1 MDTLKEPRLDLSGNP
16 GTSNDCDQP
25 MDSSAFAK
33 AAYVNRPEVTDGSTV
48 TLQELVRAVAV
59 MGEDQAS
66 LSGNDAYKCPQCGKC
81 LSGPSSFSR
90 HMKTHNKEKPYKC
103 VPCNKM
109 FSRLSSLKR
118 HQGAHAQERPF
129 KCTVCG
135 WTFLQNSDLK
145 IHERTHTGEKPFACD
160 RCEQTFGCKK
170 RLRAHY
176 RKHTGEKPYKC
187 PQCEKSFSMKK
198 NVIQHLRIHT
208 GERPF
213 TCWVCKKAFRHQH
226 TLKKHI
232 RLHADKNEALD
243 QCIQKI
249 KDQQPNSK
257 EQVYE
262 AQSMAVEIV
271 VMEKG
276 EAKAQPEN
284 ENKTYKKLEEAGGKG
299 SSQVAVGN
307 ESNASVMEKKTGNA
321 AEKESRAEEIE
332 AKIVA
337 EAATTRKEME
347 GRQQRD
353 DCEFE
358 IGFEQRNEEKLKE
371 VERMIG
377 PCQDTERK
385 KDGEETEQIVA
396 VAQIERM
403 SEQDQ
408 REEALKSPGVERNEL
423 G

>member
-1 MDTLKEPRLDLSGNP
+1 MDTLNEPRLDLSGNP

-257 EQVYE
+257 EQVNE
-262 AQSMAVEIV
+262 AESMAVEIV

-332 AKIVA
+332 AKFVA

-358 IGFEQRNEEKLKE
+358 IGFEQRNEEKSKE
-371 VERMIG
+371 VERMVG

-403 SEQDQ
+403 SEQD
-408 REEALKSPGVERNEL
+408 
-423 G
+423 

>member
-1 MDTLKEPRLDLSGNP
+1 MDTLNEPRLDLSGNP
-16 GTSNDCDQP
+16 STSNDCDKA
-25 MDSSAFAK
+25 MDSSACAE
-33 AAYVNRPEVTDGSTV
+33 AADDNKPKVTDGSTV

-59 MGEDQAS
+59 MGEEQGS
-66 LSGNDAYKCPQCGKC
+66 SSENDAFKCPQCGKC

-257 EQVYE
+257 EQVNE

-276 EAKAQPEN
+276 EANVQPQN
-284 ENKTYKKLEEAGGKG
+284 ENKTHKELEEAVQKG
-299 SSQVAVGN
+299 SSPVAVGN
-307 ESNASVMEKKTGNA
+307 KSNASVMEKKTGDE
-321 AEKESRAEEIE
+321 AENENRAEEIE
-332 AKIVA
+332 AEIVA
-337 EAATTRKEME
+337 EAAATRKEME
-347 GRQQRD
+347 GRQQKD
-353 DCEFE
+353 DRE
-358 IGFEQRNEEKLKE
+358 IESGLELRNEGEGKE
-371 VERMIG
+371 VERMEG

-385 KDGEETEQIVA
+385 EDGEEAEQIVA

-408 REEALKSPGVERNEL
+408 KEEAVQTSEVEKSE
-423 G
+423 

>member
-1 MDTLKEPRLDLSGNP
+1 
-16 GTSNDCDQP
+16 
-25 MDSSAFAK
+25 
-33 AAYVNRPEVTDGSTV
+33 
-48 TLQELVRAVAV
+48 
-59 MGEDQAS
+59 
-66 LSGNDAYKCPQCGKC
+66 
-81 LSGPSSFSR
+81 
-90 HMKTHNKEKPYKC
+90 
-103 VPCNKM
+103 M

-249 KDQQPNSK
+249 KHQQPNSK
-257 EQVYE
+257 EQVNE
-262 AQSMAVEIV
+262 AESMAVEIV

-284 ENKTYKKLEEAGGKG
+284 ENKTHKKLEEAGEKG
-299 SSQVAVGN
+299 SSQVAEGN
-307 ESNASVMEKKTGNA
+307 ESNASVMEKETGNA
-321 AEKESRAEEIE
+321 VEKESRAEEIE
-332 AKIVA
+332 AKILA
-337 EAATTRKEME
+337 EAAATRKEME
-347 GRQQRD
+347 GKQQRD
-353 DCEFE
+353 EREIE
-358 IGFEQRNEEKLKE
+358 IGFEQRNEGEVKE
-371 VERMIG
+371 VERMKG

-385 KDGEETEQIVA
+385 EDGEETEQIVA

-408 REEALKSPGVERNEL
+408 REEAVERNE
-423 G
+423 